1 MGAVPA
7 VVLAG
12 RQKRNRKK
20 DYQEEIVDEFY
31 GDGFGDKPGDL
42 LQIDKT
48 SFSLRILHFD

>member
-48 SFSLRILHFD
+48 SFSF